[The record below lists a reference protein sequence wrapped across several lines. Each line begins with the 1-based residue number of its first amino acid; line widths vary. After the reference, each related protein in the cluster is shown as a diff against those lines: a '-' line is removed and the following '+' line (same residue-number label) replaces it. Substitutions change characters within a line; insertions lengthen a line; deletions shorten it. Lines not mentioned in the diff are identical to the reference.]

1 MQPLTRAEDP
11 EVSFQELEFRPDR
24 DEWIVGRQGTDEII
38 ALPGI
43 GMDAIRL
50 LSAGRTVEET
60 RSSLRASTGRDID
73 VRAFV
78 ERLASAGL
86 VASIGER
93 RFPVAQT
100 PVSLPRVRAHHVR
113 WLMNPVLH
121 AVLLLVPVAGLAVAL
136 TRPGTFPSWDSFLWT
151 EYGTFTVLVQCVIG
165 WCLIALHEAAHL
177 LTARATGVRGRI
189 RLGTRLQFLVAQTEV
204 SGIWLKGRR
213 ARLTVYLSGIV
224 LDAVIWGGCLL
235 ARAWGADFVLLPV
248 VVATLFLA
256 LANQCLVFMRTDLY
270 FVVQDLT
277 GCRNLFTDTTRYL
290 RHVAALPF
298 GRRAPHPLRSLP
310 ARERRFV
317 KGYAVAVVVGSVAC
331 VAIGLQVLTQVTWR
345 LLHRALV
352 HLTDGSDWWSLLDAL
367 VTALV
372 LVGLHGLWMRL
383 WWKRHG
389 ERVRRTVRS
398 VRERRGR
405 RSGAASPEGASRPGG
420 AS

>member
-1 MQPLTRAEDP
+1 MQPVTRAGGLD
-11 EVSFQELEFRPDR
+11 VSFHELEFRPDR
-24 DEWIVGRQGTDEII
+24 DEWIVGRQGTDEIV

-60 RSSLRASTGRDID
+60 RSSLRASTGRDVD

-93 RFPVAQT
+93 RFPVA
-100 PVSLPRVRAHHVR
+100 PAAVSFPRVRPHHVR
-113 WLMNPVLH
+113 LLLNPVLH

-248 VVATLFLA
+248 LVATLFLA

-317 KGYAVAVVVGSVAC
+317 KGYAVAVAVGSVVC
-331 VAIGLQVLTQVTWR
+331 LAIGLRVLTEVTWP
-345 LLHRALV
+345 LLRRSLV
-352 HLTDGSDWWSLLDAL
+352 HMVDGSDWWLRLDAL
-367 VTALV
+367 ATVLV
-372 LVGLHGLWMRL
+372 LCGMQTLWARL

-389 ERVRRTVRS
+389 DRVGRARRAA
-398 VRERRGR
+398 RRWR
-405 RSGAASPEGASRPGG
+405 RDR
-420 AS
+420 

>member
-1 MQPLTRAEDP
+1 MTRAGGLD
-11 EVSFQELEFRPDR
+11 VSFHELEFRPDR
-24 DEWIVGRQGTDEII
+24 DEWIVGRQGTDEIV

-60 RSSLRASTGRDID
+60 RSSLRASTGRDVD

-93 RFPVAQT
+93 RFPVA
-100 PVSLPRVRAHHVR
+100 PAAVSFPRVRPHHVR
-113 WLMNPVLH
+113 LLLNPVLH

-248 VVATLFLA
+248 LVATLFLA

-317 KGYAVAVVVGSVAC
+317 KGYAVAVAVGSVVC
-331 VAIGLQVLTQVTWR
+331 LAIGLRVLTEVTWP
-345 LLHRALV
+345 LLRRSLV
-352 HLTDGSDWWSLLDAL
+352 HMVDGSDWWLRLDAL
-367 VTALV
+367 ATVLV
-372 LVGLHGLWMRL
+372 LCGMQTLWARL

-389 ERVRRTVRS
+389 DRVGRARRAA
-398 VRERRGR
+398 RRWR
-405 RSGAASPEGASRPGG
+405 RDR
-420 AS
+420 

>member
-1 MQPLTRAEDP
+1 MTRAGGLD
-11 EVSFQELEFRPDR
+11 VSFHELEFRPDR
-24 DEWIVGRQGTDEII
+24 DEWIVGRQGTDEIV

-60 RSSLRASTGRDID
+60 RSSLRASTGRDVD

-93 RFPVAQT
+93 RFPVA
-100 PVSLPRVRAHHVR
+100 PAAVSFPRVRPHHVR
-113 WLMNPVLH
+113 LLLNPVLH

-317 KGYAVAVVVGSVAC
+317 KGYAVAVAVGSVVC
-331 VAIGLQVLTQVTWR
+331 LAIGLRVLTEVTWP
-345 LLHRALV
+345 LLRRSLV
-352 HLTDGSDWWSLLDAL
+352 HMVDGSDWWLRLDAL
-367 VTALV
+367 ATVLV
-372 LVGLHGLWMRL
+372 LCGMQTLWARL

-389 ERVRRTVRS
+389 DRVGRAGRAARRW
-398 VRERRGR
+398 RRDR
-405 RSGAASPEGASRPGG
+405 
-420 AS
+420 

>member
-1 MQPLTRAEDP
+1 MTRAGGLD
-11 EVSFQELEFRPDR
+11 VSFHELEFRPDR
-24 DEWIVGRQGTDEII
+24 DEWIVGRQGTDEIV

-60 RSSLRASTGRDID
+60 RSSLRASTGRDVD

-93 RFPVAQT
+93 RFPVA
-100 PVSLPRVRAHHVR
+100 PAAVSFPRVRPHHVR
-113 WLMNPVLH
+113 LLLNPVLH

-317 KGYAVAVVVGSVAC
+317 KGYAVAVAVGSVVC
-331 VAIGLQVLTQVTWR
+331 LAIGLRVLTEVTWP
-345 LLHRALV
+345 LLRRSLV
-352 HLTDGSDWWSLLDAL
+352 HMVDGSDWWLRLDAL
-367 VTALV
+367 ATVLV
-372 LVGLHGLWMRL
+372 LCGMQTLWARL

-389 ERVRRTVRS
+389 DRVGRARQAARRW
-398 VRERRGR
+398 RRDR
-405 RSGAASPEGASRPGG
+405 
-420 AS
+420 

>member
-1 MQPLTRAEDP
+1 MQPLTRAEGL
-11 EVSFQELEFRPDR
+11 EVSFHELEFRPDR
-24 DEWIVGRQGTDEII
+24 DEWIVGREGTDEIV

-60 RSSLRASTGRDID
+60 RSSLRASTGRDVD

-78 ERLASAGL
+78 ERLAATGL

-93 RFPVAQT
+93 RFPAPRT
-100 PVSLPRVRAHHVR
+100 PVSLPRVRPHHVR

-136 TRPGTFPSWDSFLWT
+136 ARPGTFPSWDSFLWT
-151 EYGTFTVLVQCVIG
+151 EYGTFTVLVQCAIS

-310 ARERRFV
+310 SRERRV
-317 KGYAVAVVVGSVAC
+317 VRTYAVAVAVGSTVC
-331 VAIGLQVLTQVTWR
+331 LAIGFRVLTEVTWP
-345 LLHRALV
+345 LLRRSLA
-352 HLTDGSDWWSLLDAL
+352 HLTDGSDRWLRLDAL
-367 VTALV
+367 ATVLV
-372 LVGLHGLWMRL
+372 LVGMQTLWARL

-389 ERVRRTVRS
+389 QRVRRVKWSARAW
-398 VRERRGR
+398 RRGY
-405 RSGAASPEGASRPGG
+405 
-420 AS
+420 

>member
-1 MQPLTRAEDP
+1 MQPLTDP
-11 EVSFQELEFRPDR
+11 EALLVSFHGLEVRPDR
-24 DEWIVGRQGTDEII
+24 DEWIVGRQGSDEIV
-38 ALPGI
+38 ALPAI
-43 GMDAIRL
+43 GMEALRL
-50 LSAGRTVEET
+50 LSAGRTVAQT
-60 RSSLRASTGRDID
+60 RSSLRAATGRDVD

-93 RFPVAQT
+93 RFPVA
-100 PVSLPRVRAHHVR
+100 PAAVSLPRVRPHHVR
-113 WLMNPVLH
+113 VLLNPALH

-151 EYGTFTVLVQCVIG
+151 EYGTFTVLVQCVIS

-177 LTARATGVRGRI
+177 LTARAAGVPGRI

-213 ARLTVYLSGIV
+213 ERLTVYLSGIV

-235 ARAWGADFVLLPV
+235 ARGWGADWVLLPV
-248 VVATLFLA
+248 IVATLFLA

-277 GCRNLFTDTTRYL
+277 GCRNLFTDTARWL
-290 RHVAALPF
+290 RHVAALPL

-310 ARERRFV
+310 SRERRFV
-317 KGYAVAVVVGSVAC
+317 QAYAVAVAVGSAAC
-331 VAIGLQVLTQVTWR
+331 LAIGFRVLTEVTWP
-345 LLHRALV
+345 LLRRSLA
-352 HLTDGSDWWSLLDAL
+352 HLTDGSDWWLRLDAL
-367 VTALV
+367 ATVLV
-372 LVGLHGLWMRL
+372 LGGMQLLWARL

-389 ERVRRTVRS
+389 ERVRRVRWPA
-398 VRERRGR
+398 RAWRRGC
-405 RSGAASPEGASRPGG
+405 
-420 AS
+420 

>member
-1 MQPLTRAEDP
+1 MQPLTGGP
-11 EVSFQELEFRPDR
+11 EGLRVSFHGLEFRPDR
-24 DEWIVGRQGTDEII
+24 DEWIVGRQGTDEIV
-38 ALPGI
+38 ALPAI
-43 GMDAIRL
+43 GMDAVRL

-60 RSSLRASTGRDID
+60 RSSLLTATGRDVD

-93 RFPVAQT
+93 RFPVA
-100 PVSLPRVRAHHVR
+100 PAAVSFPRVRPHHVR
-113 WLMNPVLH
+113 LLLNPVLH

-177 LTARATGVRGRI
+177 LTARAAGVPGRI

-213 ARLTVYLSGIV
+213 ERLTVYLSGIV

-235 ARAWGADFVLLPV
+235 ARGWGADGVLLPV
-248 VVATLFLA
+248 IVATLFLA

-277 GCRNLFTDTTRYL
+277 GCRNLFTDTARCL

-298 GRRAPHPLRSLP
+298 GRRAPHPLRGLP
-310 ARERRFV
+310 SRERRFV
-317 KGYAVAVVVGSVAC
+317 QAYAVAVAVGSVVC
-331 VAIGLQVLTQVTWR
+331 LAIGFRVLTEVTWP
-345 LLHRALV
+345 LLRRSLV
-352 HLTDGSDWWSLLDAL
+352 HLVDGSGWWLRLDAL
-367 VTALV
+367 TTVLV
-372 LVGLHGLWMRL
+372 LCGMQALWARL
-383 WWKRHG
+383 WWRRHG
-389 ERVRRTVRS
+389 ERVKRVRLPA
-398 VRERRGR
+398 RAWRRGY
-405 RSGAASPEGASRPGG
+405 
-420 AS
+420 

>member
-1 MQPLTRAEDP
+1 MTRAGGLD
-11 EVSFQELEFRPDR
+11 VSFHELEFRPDR
-24 DEWIVGRQGTDEII
+24 DEWIVGRQGTDEIV

-60 RSSLRASTGRDID
+60 RSSLRASTGRDVD

-93 RFPVAQT
+93 RFPVA
-100 PVSLPRVRAHHVR
+100 PAAVSFPRVRPHHVR
-113 WLMNPVLH
+113 LLLNPVLH

-317 KGYAVAVVVGSVAC
+317 KGYAVAVAVGSVVC
-331 VAIGLQVLTQVTWR
+331 LAIGLRVLTEVTWP
-345 LLHRALV
+345 LLRRSLV
-352 HLTDGSDWWSLLDAL
+352 HMVDGSDWWLRLDAL
-367 VTALV
+367 ATVLV
-372 LVGLHGLWMRL
+372 LCGMQTLWARL

-389 ERVRRTVRS
+389 DRVGRARRAA
-398 VRERRGR
+398 RRWR
-405 RSGAASPEGASRPGG
+405 RDR
-420 AS
+420 

>member
-1 MQPLTRAEDP
+1 MQPVTRAGGLD
-11 EVSFQELEFRPDR
+11 VSFHELEFRPDR
-24 DEWIVGRQGTDEII
+24 DEWIVGRQGTDEIV

-60 RSSLRASTGRDID
+60 RSSLRASTGRDVD

-93 RFPVAQT
+93 RFPVA
-100 PVSLPRVRAHHVR
+100 PAAVSFPRVRPHQVR
-113 WLMNPVLH
+113 LLLNPVLH

-165 WCLIALHEAAHL
+165 WCLIALHEVAHL

-224 LDAVIWGGCLL
+224 LDSVIWGGCLL

-310 ARERRFV
+310 AREQRFV
-317 KGYAVAVVVGSVAC
+317 KGYAVAVAVGSVAC
-331 VAIGLQVLTQVTWR
+331 LAIGLRVLTEVTWP
-345 LLHRALV
+345 LLRRSLV
-352 HLTDGSDWWSLLDAL
+352 HMVDGSDWWLRLDAL
-367 VTALV
+367 ATVLV
-372 LVGLHGLWMRL
+372 LCGMQTLWARL

-389 ERVRRTVRS
+389 DRVGRARRAA
-398 VRERRGR
+398 RRWR
-405 RSGAASPEGASRPGG
+405 RDR
-420 AS
+420 